1 MVTDGSSP
9 FNVNVFSLL
18 LPYAR
23 IANEEGRHDDAA
35 RLVGAYNRVEDDYD
49 LHIPDVGVAFLGDPR
64 QAANEALGDDAYE
77 RAWAS
82 GYALTLEDML
92 VLAAREASLEP

>member
-1 MVTDGSSP
+1 MTDGSSP
-9 FNVNVFSLL
+9 FNVNVFALL

-23 IANEEGRHDDAA
+23 IANEEGRHEDAA

-49 LHIPDVGVAFLGDPR
+49 LHIPDVGIAFLGDPR
-64 QAANEALGDDAYE
+64 LAATEGLGEAGYE

-82 GYALTLEDML
+82 GYALSLDEML
-92 VLAAREASLEP
+92 TLAAHEASTTP